1 MRLLPRL
8 WVSVRALLYRS
19 GRRARR
25 IHDGRVYLTNR
36 DTTPMEHLGFL
47 GSRRIGRETSS
58 TREGLECVARN
69 WIAAPRPKGLAQHVL
84 ALQNPSE
91 IFAEDVELEAYL
103 RADSMKATGP
113 RIDRRHQK

>member
-1 MRLLPRL
+1 
-8 WVSVRALLYRS
+8 
-19 GRRARR
+19 
-25 IHDGRVYLTNR
+25 
-36 DTTPMEHLGFL
+36 
-47 GSRRIGRETSS
+47 
-58 TREGLECVARN
+58 
-69 WIAAPRPKGLAQHVL
+69 LAQHVL